1 MNRRYEW
8 MNVRIKWKVCMYEYE
23 CMTWKTRKSSAEYKI
38 WMNIYGWESNVCL
51 INHRCFTHCITQ
63 DTELSIS

>member
-1 MNRRYEW
+1 
-8 MNVRIKWKVCMYEYE
+8 MYEYE